1 MKKKIPWHYHDR
13 ARGIYYDGIKEIDL
27 EPLITLK
34 ELYDY
39 GNTSVLNDLVDKIIE
54 AQEEKN
60 YKIYLEKAATNGNDL
75 AKGALMGLEKAGQG
89 SNNEPAW
96 ELDGFVKFILVS
108 IFICV
113 VAFIGIWYYYTF
125 LYAFA
130 FLCTFVL
137 LWVGV
142 FWVIAKIYQ
151 RKYNN
156 EEISHLSDYEKYSID
171 LATATTKELVE
182 HFHMTYSLED
192 GCEFVTLGRN
202 QYVLNERKDI
212 FVKRKNEVLVYLKE
226 RQSFINS
233 YYDKLD
239 KIPGLAKYF
248 QLYDMWHKYNRLI
261 FTGEIDEKKE
271 DVEADKF
278 GLPRPSEVKK
288 TYPRVSALMEGLS
301 IAENYPYNDI
311 GNVTIRR
318 IINGEDYDLALKDVD
333 KYINGNLSI
342 ADVSEY
348 AIDMK
353 KIVRAYLERNLD
365 ADVTY

>member
-13 ARGIYYDGIKEIDL
+13 ARGVYYDGIKEIDL
-27 EPLITLK
+27 NPLIKLK

-39 GNTSVLNDLVDKIIE
+39 GNISVLNDLVDKIIE

-75 AKGALMGLEKAGQG
+75 AKRALMGLEKAGQG
-89 SNNEPAW
+89 SNDEPLC
-96 ELDGFVKFILVS
+96 ELDGFVKGTLVS
-108 IFICV
+108 FFICV
-113 VAFIGIWYYYTF
+113 VAFVVIWYYYAF

-130 FLCTFVL
+130 FLCTFIL
-137 LWVGV
+137 LWVGI
-142 FWVIAKIYQ
+142 FWITAKFYQ
-151 RKYNN
+151 RQYNTV
-156 EEISHLSDYEKYSID
+156 ETSQLSDYEKYSID

-202 QYVLNERKDI
+202 KYVFNERKDMFI
-212 FVKRKNEVLVYLKE
+212 KRKSEIILYLKE
-226 RQSFINS
+226 RQKYINS

-239 KIPGLAKYF
+239 KISGLAKYF
-248 QLYDMWHKYNRLI
+248 QLYDIWHKYNRLI

-288 TYPRVSALMEGLS
+288 NYPRVSALMEALS

-318 IINGEDYDLALKDVD
+318 IINGEDCDLALRDVD

-353 KIVRAYLERNLD
+353 KIVRAYLERKLD